1 MTKISTTE
9 FLLISYGGFK
19 FSETKLSLYFELLEQ
34 KPAGSY
40 VQSPSTYVLMTTL
53 LIECMCLRK
62 AKIY

>member
-34 KPAGSY
+34 KTAGSY
-40 VQSPSTYVLMTTL
+40 VQSPSTYVLMTTF
-53 LIECMCLRK
+53 LI
-62 AKIY
+62 